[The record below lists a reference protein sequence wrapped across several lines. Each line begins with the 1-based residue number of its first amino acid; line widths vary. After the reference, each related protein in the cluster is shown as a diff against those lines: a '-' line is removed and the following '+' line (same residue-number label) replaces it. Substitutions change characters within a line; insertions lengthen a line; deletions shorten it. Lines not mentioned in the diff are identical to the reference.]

1 MEKGEFIS
9 KIAKRSD
16 LKSDTIEQIV
26 DATLAEVVSPAVFV
40 QAGERRVLLADNNC
54 GNNCAAEIAKQQ
66 PVRGY

>member
-1 MEKGEFIS
+1 MDKVEFLT

-16 LKSDTIEQIV
+16 LKAETIEQIV

-54 GNNCAAEIAKQQ
+54 GNNCAAEIARQQ